1 MPVEKTLC
9 AFFAHREV
17 SGNDPPRTLNWLLT
31 CAFSVRQRL
40 GRVVPA
46 GVGQPEAMQ
55 ILKNRSPALN
65 LTPQDIDEITD
76 RSEVVFE
83 AEQ

>member
-1 MPVEKTLC
+1 
-9 AFFAHREV
+9 
-17 SGNDPPRTLNWLLT
+17 
-31 CAFSVRQRL
+31 
-40 GRVVPA
+40 
-46 GVGQPEAMQ
+46 MQ
-55 ILKNRSPALN
+55 ILKNRSVALN